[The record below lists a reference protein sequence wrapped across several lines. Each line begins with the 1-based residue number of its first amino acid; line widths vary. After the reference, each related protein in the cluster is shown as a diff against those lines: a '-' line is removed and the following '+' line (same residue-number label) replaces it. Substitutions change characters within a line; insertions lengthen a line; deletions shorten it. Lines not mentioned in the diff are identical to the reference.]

1 MTRLRPVRTSDGR
14 QLEASHVIAV
24 PADEAWDLLV
34 DTTRWPEWSPT
45 IREVEAT
52 DRRIRAGTRGRVR
65 VPGVWLPFRVTHV
78 DQAERRWEWRVVGL
92 PGPGHRVDDLGPD
105 RCRVA
110 FELPLGAAGY
120 APVCLE
126 ALESIA
132 AVLEEPGHDS
142 DDVEDERSEAG
153 VDGNAGTDVDTNA

>member
-1 MTRLRPVRTSDGR
+1 MTQLRPARTPDGR
-14 QLEASHVIAV
+14 RLEASHVIAA

-52 DRRIRAGTRGRVR
+52 DRRIRNGTRGRVR

-78 DQAERRWEWRVVGL
+78 DRSERRWKWRVAGL
-92 PGPGHRVDDLGPD
+92 PGPVHRVDDLGPD
-105 RCRVA
+105 RCRVT

-132 AVLEEPGHDS
+132 AVLEGREYDDESERHGS
-142 DDVEDERSEAG
+142 DAG
-153 VDGNAGTDVDTNA
+153 EHSDTDVDVNA